1 MKAIEAVLLTLR
13 ANAEAEEGDGKIMPI
28 GRTAMQKLVYFESVH
43 TSVEAKYYGHY
54 YGPFSECVAEGIARL
69 WEWGYIHEDVP
80 THNYPGY
87 TYSLTRDGDRLGTKV
102 VSKRGQDGY
111 AKIRFVVQVCRKGC
125 GLQQSDLSYAA
136 KVHYMKEHNKR
147 PGAGVGELVDMGR
160 RAGWK
165 MTADNVSSGVS
176 LLERLGLGT

>member
-1 MKAIEAVLLTLR
+1 
-13 ANAEAEEGDGKIMPI
+13 
-28 GRTAMQKLVYFESVH
+28 MQKLVYFESVH

-69 WEWGYIHEDVP
+69 WEWGYVHEDVP

-111 AKIRFVVQVCRKGC
+111 AKIRFVVQICRKSC
-125 GLQQSDLSYAA
+125 GLQQSDLSYAAKVHYDLGLCSHSPRQEQSDLSYAA

-176 LLERLGLGT
+176 LLGELGLGT